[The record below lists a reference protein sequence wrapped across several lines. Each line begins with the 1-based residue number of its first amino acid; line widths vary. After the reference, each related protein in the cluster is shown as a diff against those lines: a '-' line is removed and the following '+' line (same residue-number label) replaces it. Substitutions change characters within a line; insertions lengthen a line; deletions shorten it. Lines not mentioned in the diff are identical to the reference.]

1 MEDEDLNEWH
11 EYWITMQNNGAL
23 PGNIEVK
30 VYMDGDV
37 SNPSTFQVTLA
48 GANNAIYANENDP
61 FLELGFS
68 FNAEWGSIDVDFLS
82 YALGVIAP
90 VARPARRL

>member
-1 MEDEDLNEWH
+1 MEMEDEELNEWH
-11 EYWITMQNNGAL
+11 EFWITMQNNGAL

-48 GANNAIYANENDP
+48 GAEQ
-61 FLELGFS
+61 
-68 FNAEWGSIDVDFLS
+68 
-82 YALGVIAP
+82 
-90 VARPARRL
+90 RRLRQRERPLSGDGI